1 MSGRMKADG
10 PGELSLF
17 RRRIRELIKLPPVTC
32 ALSAST
38 MDVARRLSREGVG
51 SVVVVD
57 TDGAPV
63 GIVTDRDLRRKIV
76 AEGRDPVTTPA
87 REIMSSPLITLP
99 PTAFAFEAVLEM
111 TRHRIRHVVLVEA
124 GRLIGVV
131 SSRDF
136 LALQTTHPV
145 TLAREITRAV
155 SFDALAGLAARV
167 TTLVRGL
174 VDEGGTAYDIGQ
186 IVAELNDRIVV
197 RVQGLVSGA
206 LEEAGE
212 EAPPVRYC
220 WLAFGSEARREQT
233 LRTDQDNGLL
243 YEDPPPHLAARAAEY
258 YAKFADAVIQ
268 GLVHVGFPRCP
279 GDAMASNPTWRQPLS
294 IWEGY
299 FRRWMGDVQPAHVLA
314 ACIYFDLRPLGGAAE
329 LAARL
334 LDIVRVEAPQH
345 HVFLRY
351 LAADVASRRL
361 PVTIFGNLSVDRSG
375 PHRGALDVKKAGGLH
390 LVGAGRVYNLA
401 LSLGETSTVDRIR
414 AAAARGVFTDAEARD
429 ITDAFQHLVR
439 LRLVHQLEQLAL
451 GEAPDNYISPSRLS
465 RADALLMRDA
475 MRTVSRVQAEVRER
489 FATDLVSV

>member
-1 MSGRMKADG
+1 MTAAA

-17 RRRIRELIKLPPVTC
+17 RQRVRELIKRAPVTC
-32 ALSAST
+32 APSVST
-38 MDVARRLSREGVG
+38 MDAARRLSREGVG

-57 TDGAPV
+57 AADAPI
-63 GIVTDRDLRRKIV
+63 GIVTDRDLRQKIV
-76 AEGRDPVTTPA
+76 AEGRDPVATPVC
-87 REIMSSPLITLP
+87 EIMSSPLVALRP
-99 PTAFAFEAVLEM
+99 SAFAFDGVLEM
-111 TRHRIRHVVLVEA
+111 TRHRIQHIVLVED

-136 LALQTTHPV
+136 LALQSTHPI
-145 TLAREITRAV
+145 TLARDITRAG
-155 SFDALAGLAARV
+155 SLDALAELARRV
-167 TTLVRGL
+167 TTLVGRL
-174 VDEGGTAYDIGQ
+174 VDEGGTAYDIGKL
-186 IVAELNDRIVV
+186 VAEFNDRIVV
-197 RVQGLVSGA
+197 RVQGLASGA

-220 WLAFGSEARREQT
+220 WLSFGSEARREQT

-279 GDAMASNPTWRQPLS
+279 GDAMASNPNWRQPLS

-299 FRRWMGDVQPAHVLA
+299 FRCWMGEVRPEHVLA
-314 ACIYFDLRPLGGAAE
+314 ACIYFDIRPLGGAEE

-334 LDIVRVEAPQH
+334 LDIVRVDAPRH

-375 PHRGALDVKKAGGLH
+375 PHRGALDVKKAGGLQ

-401 LSLGETSTVDRIR
+401 LSLGETNTVDRMR
-414 AAAARGVFTDAEARD
+414 AAAARGVFTDAEARE

-439 LRLVHQLEQLAL
+439 LRLVHQLEQIAR
-451 GEAPDNYISPSRLS
+451 GEAPDNYITPSHLS

-475 MRTVSRVQAEVRER
+475 MKTVARVQAEVRER
-489 FATDLVSV
+489 YATDFVAT